1 MPAPCSLCERSNDP
15 EGSLVILRTRWAV
28 LSHMAGIDLPGHL
41 LLAPER
47 HVEDAGSLTG
57 EEEREMAHLTSRAV
71 QASLSRPGVRKVY
84 LLSFGE
90 GVPHLYLH
98 LFPRTE
104 AILQDP
110 ASLTE
115 GFPNGSAII
124 ERRRQRLALSVR
136 PPEMV
141 AAILRFREI
150 LRR

>member
-1 MPAPCSLCERSNDP
+1 M
-15 EGSLVILRTRWAV
+15 ILRTRRAV
-28 LSHMAGIDLPGHL
+28 LSHMAGIDLPGYL

-71 QASLSRPGVRKVY
+71 QAILSLPGVRKVY

-90 GVPHLYLH
+90 VVPHLHLH

-104 AILQDP
+104 AMLQDP

-115 GFPNGSAII
+115 GLPNGPAIF
-124 ERRRQRLALSVR
+124 ERWRQRLAVSVR
-136 PPEMV
+136 PPEV
-141 AAILRFREI
+141 DAAILRLREI
-150 LRR
+150 LQR